1 MEAIYIFG
9 IIESTEHNEG
19 RLSLTAVPEGVHT
32 VLYRDISAVVIDSLF
47 VDYSF
52 LSTVQAAHYLLTH
65 QRVIESVMEAHA
77 ILPMQLGTYA
87 LNTEETKDILAKG
100 YELFKKIFGKIKN
113 KIELD
118 ITATWTDL
126 VPVLREVGET
136 HEIQELKEKLL
147 ARPGGVSPADQI
159 EIGQLI
165 KSCLDKKREA
175 LAAEIIAVWGAV
187 GADSRNHPL
196 MDDRMILNTA
206 WLIEKSRKDEF
217 EGLLDRLNN
226 SIGENIN
233 FRCVGPL
240 PPYSFYTIESK
251 RLSFEE
257 VDRARKAL
265 NLGNRA
271 TKEDIVKAYRARVK
285 QCHPDM
291 NPGLADAKR
300 RFNEIYR
307 AKHTLLEYCRGDA
320 YVFEKNEF
328 RRNPLVITV
337 RE

>member
-9 IIESTEHNEG
+9 IIESAEHDGPRLG
-19 RLSLTAVPEGVHT
+19 RTAVTEGVHT
-32 VLYRDISAVVIDSLF
+32 VPYRDISAVVIDSLF
-47 VDYSF
+47 VDYSY

-65 QRVIESVMEAHA
+65 QRVIESVMSAHA
-77 ILPMQLGTYA
+77 ILPMKLGTYA
-87 LNTEETKDILAKG
+87 LTTEETKDILAKG
-100 YELFKKIFGKIKN
+100 YALFKKIFGKIKN

-118 ITATWTDL
+118 ITAAWNDL

-136 HEIQELKEKLL
+136 REIKELKETLL

-159 EIGQLI
+159 ELGKLM
-165 KSCLDKKREA
+165 KSGLDKKREA
-175 LAAEIIAVWGAV
+175 LAAEIVSVWGAV

-196 MDDRMILNTA
+196 MDDRMILNTS

-217 EGLLDRLNN
+217 EGLLDGLNN
-226 SIGENIN
+226 RIGENIN

-265 NLGNRA
+265 NLGTRA
-271 TKEDIVKAYRARVK
+271 TKEDIVKAYRASVK
-285 QCHPDM
+285 QCHPDT
-291 NPGLADAKR
+291 NPGMEDAKR

-307 AKHTLLEYCRGDA
+307 AKHTLLDCCRGDA
-320 YVFEKNEF
+320 FVFEKNEF
-328 RRNPLVITV
+328 SRNPLVIQV